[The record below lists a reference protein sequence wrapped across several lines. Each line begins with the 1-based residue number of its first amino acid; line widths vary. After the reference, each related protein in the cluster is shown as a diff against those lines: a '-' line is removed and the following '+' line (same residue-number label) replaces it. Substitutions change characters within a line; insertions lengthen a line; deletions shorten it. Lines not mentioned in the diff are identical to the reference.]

1 MYKNKDFG
9 RNSIFA
15 SHSRHFRSLS
25 AFTHLHHSLSIA
37 TRYQEHGNIWGK
49 QISGITDCGVAG
61 WMSGF
66 M

>member
-1 MYKNKDFG
+1 VYKNKDFG

-15 SHSRHFRSLS
+15 SHSRHFHSLS

-37 TRYQEHGNIWGK
+37 RDTKSMENIWG
-49 QISGITDCGVAG
+49 QQTSGITDCGVAG